1 MKLGNGGKV
10 MKKQLVIIVIAVL
23 LICVGLSG
31 CNEQDEKS
39 RFIGAWRA
47 ETPEN
52 GEVEIIFTFYNNGS
66 VKLTSNL
73 LYHGNGETETE
84 WSNYEIKNGKM
95 CGISQLDGNYNYT
108 CFDYEFSNGGNR
120 LTLRYEGVPSIVL
133 NKI

>member
-1 MKLGNGGKV
+1 
-10 MKKQLVIIVIAVL
+10 MKKQIVIIGIGVIL
-23 LICVGLSG
+23 LAVGLSG

-39 RFIGAWRA
+39 RVIGAWRA

-66 VKLTSNL
+66 MKVTSNL
-73 LYHGNGETETE
+73 LYHGNGEKETE
-84 WSNYEIKNGKM
+84 WGNYEIKNGKI
-95 CGISQLDGNYNYT
+95 CGLSQLDGNYNYT

-120 LTLRYEGVPSIVL
+120 LTWRFEEAPSIVL